1 MESTVLV
8 EEFQKDLN
16 VQEGF
21 FKNIEIIME
30 QLDTSQL
37 MVEGNAFDAINSSDT
52 SLNLV
57 KEGIVCIDGL
67 LEKITSLYEVA
78 ESSKENM
85 NKLNF
90 FSGMIEGFSTVIGG
104 ISNRTHTLS
113 LNASIE
119 AVKAGESGKGF
130 IHIADEI
137 RELAEKSSKS
147 SNDIAETIQAIQEY
161 IYRTVEAMGE
171 IHRVAQI
178 QNAMVSDVKM
188 VLQKILEAAHISND
202 VSRNMEHEI
211 AYQRD
216 ITDSVKQA
224 IEEIR
229 LITSE
234 DKFL

>member
-8 EEFQKDLN
+8 GEFQKDLK
-16 VQEGF
+16 VQEDF
-21 FKNIEIIME
+21 LKNIETIME

-85 NKLNF
+85 NKLNL
-90 FSGMIEGFSTVIGG
+90 FSGMIEGFSTVIGR
-104 ISNRTHTLS
+104 ISNRTNTLS
-113 LNASIE
+113 LNASLE

>member
-8 EEFQKDLN
+8 GEFQKDLK
-16 VQEGF
+16 VQEDF
-21 FKNIEIIME
+21 LKNIETIME

-85 NKLNF
+85 NKLNL
-90 FSGMIEGFSTVIGG
+90 FSSMIEGFSTVIGR
-104 ISNRTHTLS
+104 ISNRTNTLS
-113 LNASIE
+113 LNASLE

>member
-8 EEFQKDLN
+8 GEFQKDLK
-16 VQEGF
+16 VQEDF
-21 FKNIEIIME
+21 FKNIETIME

-104 ISNRTHTLS
+104 ISNRTNTLS
-113 LNASIE
+113 LNASLE

>member
-8 EEFQKDLN
+8 GEFQKDLK
-16 VQEGF
+16 VQEDF
-21 FKNIEIIME
+21 FKNIETIME

-90 FSGMIEGFSTVIGG
+90 FSGMIEGFSTIIGG
-104 ISNRTHTLS
+104 ISNRTNTLS
-113 LNASIE
+113 LNASLE